1 MKPGIKIY
9 KLNRLYRP
17 FILAVIFVLG
27 FSINPAN
34 ASRNDTEIVELTEE
48 LMEVTEDLRGLD
60 FIHDLAVELVTAEEI
75 AAIIAVLL
83 DEELSP
89 EDDRIYSELY
99 IFLGLMPRGSSL
111 REDYQSMTEEQV
123 AGLYDPDEKC
133 FYVVDVDMDAMIGS
147 LLGEDLGVLG
157 NFLSGVLQGLGG
169 GLEDFM
175 TNVVI
180 VHELTHALDDQHY
193 DIQGT
198 MESLS
203 DLNSDDA
210 QLAYQS
216 LIEGNASRIMNEY
229 SADMMGVDTEL
240 LGELSEMSMG
250 FAESLM
256 DYNPFLERIMLVPYL
271 QGEVFVKHVIA
282 QDGPGGLEDV
292 FRDPP
297 RSMEQ
302 VLHPERYTPNRDY
315 PSYTAEP
322 DLSKVLNGWEP
333 EATDTF
339 GELLISLMFELQ
351 TGDVATAMRT
361 ALGWD
366 YDVITSWRSPGNDL
380 AIAWVTIWDSED
392 DAEEFFSNYCE
403 LLELKYPSGE
413 WVNHGS
419 TSATYTMLGYAAS
432 LERSGKIV
440 TIVEGVP
447 EELAVECLEAAWPSN
462 VDYY

>member
-1 MKPGIKIY
+1 MS
-9 KLNRLYRP
+9 
-17 FILAVIFVLG
+17 FILAVIFVSGL
-27 FSINPAN
+27 SVSTAN
-34 ASRNDTEIVELTEE
+34 ASQDDTEIVKLTEE
-48 LMEVTEDLRGLD
+48 LMEVTEDLRGLE

-75 AAIIAVLL
+75 TAIITELL

-89 EDDRIYSELY
+89 EDDRIYSQLY
-99 IFLGLMPRGSSL
+99 TFLGLMPRGSSL
-111 REDYQSMTEEQV
+111 REDYQTMTEEQV
-123 AGLYDPDEKC
+123 AGLYDPEEKC

-157 NFLSGVLQGLGG
+157 NFLSGILEGLGG

-175 TNVVI
+175 TNAVI

-282 QDGPGGLEDV
+282 QDGPGGLEGV

-302 VLHPERYTPNRDY
+302 VIHPERYTPNRDY

-322 DLSKVLNGWEP
+322 DLSKVLNDWEP
-333 EATDTF
+333 EVTDTF

-366 YDVITSWRSPGNDL
+366 YDVITSWRSPGDDL

-392 DAEEFFSNYCE
+392 DAEEFFINYCG
-403 LLELKYPSGE
+403 LLELKYPIGE

-419 TSATYTMLGYAAS
+419 RSATYTMLGYAAI
-432 LERSGKIV
+432 LEQSGKIV

-447 EELAVECLEAAWPSN
+447 EELADECLEAAWPSN
-462 VDYY
+462 VNYY